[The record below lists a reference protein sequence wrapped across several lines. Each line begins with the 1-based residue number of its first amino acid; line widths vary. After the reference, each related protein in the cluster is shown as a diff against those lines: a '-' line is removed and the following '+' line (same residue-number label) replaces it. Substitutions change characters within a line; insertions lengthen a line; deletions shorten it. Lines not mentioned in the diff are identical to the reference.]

1 MKYLDVMETKIYK
14 EADVAYFVDE
24 DGCEI
29 DLTDK
34 DYFNMEVL
42 QVNKSECVGVIE
54 VMFKTT

>member
-1 MKYLDVMETKIYK
+1 MKYADAMETKVYK
-14 EADVAYFVDE
+14 EADVVYFVDE

-42 QVNKSECVGVIE
+42 QINKSECVGVIE
-54 VMFKTT
+54 VMFKTH